1 VLGEVLRKLLH
12 FSTGSLAIAGGLILL
27 VISASMVLRSDK
39 PEVQDRSDGAR
50 DPMRLAVYPLAVPYL
65 LNPTGVVVLVIISS
79 DAKSLAIFGLA
90 LGLLIAVLAIDFIVF
105 RFANRVSNRLD
116 PNRMLVTEKV
126 FGFLLAALAVQLML
140 NGLDDLGLIHLG
152 AH

>member
-1 VLGEVLRKLLH
+1 
-12 FSTGSLAIAGGLILL
+12 
-27 VISASMVLRSDK
+27 
-39 PEVQDRSDGAR
+39 
-50 DPMRLAVYPLAVPYL
+50 MRLAVYPLAVPYL

-140 NGLDDLGLIHLG
+140 NGLADLGLIHLG